1 MNGCSRRYSKC
12 CNRSSRRP
20 WQDHAGQR
28 HASAVP
34 CVQRARGSADRRHG
48 LQRPG
53 AREGHHHPRKEHG
66 RRVHRTAC
74 REIRSP
80 GGHHDQRHRHARPRR
95 FRRRGGARHLDGRRR
110 RATRRCLGGPA
121 ATDPF
126 RAAQGARGQA
136 AGHPVREQ
144 GGSSRRSHRGGRGRG
159 LRSAAWLGAGCDRG
173 GCGPRPRLTAR
184 PAGDLLRRQGGLCL
198 REPAGRW
205 PAARQRQ
212 SGTVVRRDHQEHP
225 GPRIRAGRTAAGP
238 CGEH

>member
-1 MNGCSRRYSKC
+1 MARPRWSTPCFSSPMCSTSARKC
-12 CNRSSRRP
+12 RTGVMDSNDLEREKGITIL
-20 WQDHAGQR
+20 AKNT
-28 HASAVP
+28 AV
-34 CVQRARGSADRRHG
+34 
-48 LQRPG
+48 
-53 AREGHHHPRKEHG
+53 EYTW
-66 RRVHRTAC
+66 TAC

-173 GCGPRPRLTAR
+173 GCATSTSTHCSTCR
-184 PAGDLLRRQGGLCL
+184 
-198 REPAGRW
+198 
-205 PAARQRQ
+205 
-212 SGTVVRRDHQEHP
+212 
-225 GPRIRAGRTAAGP
+225 
-238 CGEH
+238 